1 MNSDELVQLLQKSF
15 HVTLG
20 ATTALVEVI
29 QDPQKREQNLSKL
42 RLEIDELL
50 QEWSTNAKTT
60 ELEARNFVDGVLD
73 QIRGQTNSNVSSPV
87 ESETNPS
94 STISKTQLD
103 LQELTAQLAAIRTEL
118 EQLRSQSSNE
128 STTAKK
134 QT

>member
-1 MNSDELVQLLQKSF
+1 MNSDELVQLLHKSF